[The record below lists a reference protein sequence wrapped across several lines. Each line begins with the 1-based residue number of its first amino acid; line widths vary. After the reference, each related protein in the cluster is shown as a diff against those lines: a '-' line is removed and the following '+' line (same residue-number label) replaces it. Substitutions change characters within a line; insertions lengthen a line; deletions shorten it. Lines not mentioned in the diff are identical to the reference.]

1 MWSWGGAD
9 VSVFTRV
16 SGLGATLGYD
26 GALRA
31 RNVRLAGQVHVNYR
45 MATFEDVPRLAAARW
60 AFRRESGEAPVET
73 ETAFAGRFERFARE
87 ALASGRWTY
96 WIAETDDGTLTS
108 QMAVCVVDS
117 VPRPS
122 RASDQWG
129 YLTDCYT
136 SPAFRNEGL
145 VASSWLVSRRGRNR
159 GISSFCSS
167 GRVTSRSASMRAPGS
182 IGMKK
187 FACFV
192 CEGTTP
198 LPDPSDGPRSIV
210 ALYAIRP
217 THPPAGDHRELES
230 CERRAAVR
238 SRRDEARL
246 HADHHDE
253 RDRRR
258 VR

>member
-108 QMAVCVVDS
+108 QMAVCVVD
-117 VPRPS
+117 
-122 RASDQWG
+122 
-129 YLTDCYT
+129 
-136 SPAFRNEGL
+136 E
-145 VASSWLVSRRGRNR
+145 
-159 GISSFCSS
+159 
-167 GRVTSRSASMRAPGS
+167 
-182 IGMKK
+182 K

-192 CEGTTP
+192 CDGTTP

-246 HADHHDE
+246 HADRHDE